1 MKGFKALLILFLLFL
16 LSSQTAFGQY
26 SISGDI
32 DLSGGSYGVSG
43 ATMRLRI
50 AGDHT
55 VLTPTVVSNSIG
67 NYTFTGLANGDY
79 TIQPAIYGYEYTPG
93 VTVVTIAGA
102 DVTGIDFLV
111 QTNQPGNRIYGT
123 VTGPGAVG
131 ATITLG
137 TDPQETTETD
147 SEGYYIFL
155 DVPNGS
161 YTLIPSLAGFT
172 FTSDNPSYTA
182 IVDDYDRHMPNF
194 TSVSGETSTC
204 TGNFVIDWNDTS
216 GDIAA
221 LSGCTEIDGYLYIE
235 STDLTS
241 LTGLEGLTSVS
252 GTVDIYNNP
261 QLTSLNA
268 LNNLTSVDA
277 LRIRDNNVLTS
288 LSGLNNI
295 TSVRNLE
302 ISRNNVLTSLNG
314 LEGITSVSNYIL
326 ISWNDVL
333 TNLCALN
340 NVILSGNE
348 LHIYENLLLSM
359 ATANALE
366 TQLRSNGFSGTNV
379 NIHSNDG
386 LELVTCDGC
395 ADGDADSV
403 CDDEDNCPNNANPN
417 QEDADGDTMGDV
429 CDSDTIYG
437 TISGDIQEDVTVYLY
452 ILNCGATQPHATAIT
467 DVQGYYSAGDL
478 PIGRYAIYIAEPGYS
493 FAPKGYWADI
503 PNEPGQSYDSTAT
516 ADLQ

>member
-1 MKGFKALLILFLLFL
+1 MKRFKALLFLFFLYL

-26 SISGDI
+26 SISGD
-32 DLSGGSYGVSG
+32 LSGTVYTGFAVTLQTASNRTFVERALTGSS
-43 ATMRLRI
+43 
-50 AGDHT
+50 
-55 VLTPTVVSNSIG
+55 G
-67 NYTFTGLANGDY
+67 NY
-79 TIQPAIYGYEYTPG
+79 
-93 VTVVTIAGA
+93 
-102 DVTGIDFLV
+102 
-111 QTNQPGNRIYGT
+111 
-123 VTGPGAVG
+123 
-131 ATITLG
+131 
-137 TDPQETTETD
+137 
-147 SEGYYIFL
+147 IFP
-155 DVPNGS
+155 DVPNGDYRLITTTGG
-161 YTLIPSLAGFT
+161 YTSCPGFVYVTVADSNVSNVDFLSLVTSELPVIRGTVTEDGTGLSGVTINQAGDCSQEGGTNVTGEYNLPVKDGNYTITPSKAGYT
-172 FTSDNPSYTA
+172 FAPENATVTVAGSDVSSVDFVATA
-182 IVDDYDRHMPNF
+182 D
-194 TSVSGETSTC
+194 ETSTC
-204 TGNFVIDWNDTS
+204 TGNFVIDWIETS
-216 GDIAA
+216 NDIAA

-252 GTVDIYNNP
+252 GAVDIYNNP

-277 LRIRDNNVLTS
+277 LRIRDNNALTS